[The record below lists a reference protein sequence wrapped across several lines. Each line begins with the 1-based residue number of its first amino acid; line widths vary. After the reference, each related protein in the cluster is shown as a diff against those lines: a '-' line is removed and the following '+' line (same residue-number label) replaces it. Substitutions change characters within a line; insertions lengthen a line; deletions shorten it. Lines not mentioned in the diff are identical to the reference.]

1 MPSDIA
7 ENSQKNIH
15 DAATFSKWILFRD
28 NSRGHLT
35 NCKTV
40 IKNGYL
46 LLQGHLCLSIIG
58 ATESVFQFPICF
70 VKIFKKPSA
79 KFRIFSGQHKPKK
92 QRVHYRWIIR
102 QISLCWGFRKTDFVD
117 RYQEIR
123 FFVHSI
129 SRLHKLSS
137 YYFNFNPVV
146 PGFH

>member
-1 MPSDIA
+1 MDFI
-7 ENSQKNIH
+7 Q
-15 DAATFSKWILFRD
+15 D
-28 NSRGHLT
+28 NSCGHLT
-35 NCKTV
+35 NFKTV
-40 IKNGYL
+40 IKNDYL
-46 LLQGHLCLSIIG
+46 LLQGHLGLSIIG

-79 KFRIFSGQHKPKK
+79 KCFIFSGQHKPKK

-102 QISLCWGFRKTDFVD
+102 QISLCWGFRKTDSVD

-137 YYFNFNPVV
+137 YFFNFNPVV
-146 PGFH
+146 PGVH